1 MNAKKVQEI
10 NTTLLGQQAPH
21 VGLQLLP
28 SVLRTCRRIMGS
40 FVDVCKELNYSK
52 LHMGYHLKHALE
64 SQDVEGA
71 KKNI

>member
-1 MNAKKVQEI
+1 
-10 NTTLLGQQAPH
+10 
-21 VGLQLLP
+21 
-28 SVLRTCRRIMGS
+28 MGS